1 MLKVATLFSGVGTPE
16 QSLKHLQVE
25 HETIFACE
33 IDKYA
38 RTTYLANNKAPNTF
52 YDDVYNIDGNKYKN
66 QIDILIGG
74 SPCQSFSIA
83 GKRMGTS
90 CPRGNLIYEYFRIVE
105 ESQPKVFIY
114 ENVKG
119 FLSIDKGETFKNF
132 VQSFKDLGYT
142 TYHQVLN
149 TKDYLVPQNRER
161 IYIVGFKDNVDFHF
175 QEKQELKLRL
185 KDMLEDFVDEKY
197 LLNQELVSKYLETGT
212 ASNHKGSQAG
222 KVADE
227 TDETFWTVNAGTH
240 GYSMGYV
247 KLKQTHT
254 LNIKGNDSIKRIYSS
269 DGHNPSLTTMQGG
282 HREPKIAHPVREV
295 GRRLD
300 ENGKRCDDNKDI
312 PITRRYEI
320 GDKEISNCLSGVQK
334 DSYVAITNGVIEIE
348 NDEVRVREAVA
359 KGFTL
364 ATEGDSINISV
375 PSSKT
380 RRGRVGK
387 QVAQTLDT
395 ACNQVVFNNQYIF
408 RKLTERECFR
418 LQGFN
423 DNFIFPKET
432 KSLYFQFVYDKINE
446 KEIKW
451 NVQSKV
457 VKEKQKQLNTETYVF
472 YTTKE
477 WQDMEQLVKT
487 KIETMQDLKE
497 KMQDV
502 NIVMKK
508 SEEVVQKECAT
519 NTIKWT
525 DCIKTLF
532 LEITE
537 KGYQEV
543 EVILEEDTENQS
555 IGQSWRIQLEENL
568 TKEKLYIT
576 LILLKQIIISK
587 TYMYVKVHQN
597 TQKFMF
603 SLKSL
608 SRECLKMELSY
619 LKMEYTKELI
629 SSSQLYKQAG
639 NGMSR
644 NILDMIFTQIF
655 TCYSKHIEN
664 KEN

>member
-1 MLKVATLFSGVGTPE
+1 MGIDEVWRCDLKFPCVKLCESENNKHQCGINRRDKRNKMLKVATLFSGIGTPE

-25 HETIFACE
+25 HKTIFACE

-38 RTTYLANNKAPNTF
+38 RTTYLANNKAPDTF
-52 YDDVYNIDGNKYKN
+52 YDDVYNIDGNKYKD

-83 GKRMGTS
+83 GKRMGTE

-149 TKDYLVPQNRER
+149 TKDYGIPQNRER
-161 IYIVGFKDNVDFHF
+161 IYIVGFRDEVEFSFK
-175 QEKQELKLRL
+175 EKEELKLRL
-185 KDMLEDFVDEKY
+185 KDMLEDSVDEKY
-197 LLNQELVSKYLETGT
+197 HLSEKLVSYFDEHKKKHDEKGNGFGWKPTEGDSVASTITARVWKMGATDNYIKLE
-212 ASNHKGSQAG
+212 
-222 KVADE
+222 
-227 TDETFWTVNAGTH
+227 
-240 GYSMGYV
+240 
-247 KLKQTHT
+247 QTHT

-269 DGHNPSLTTMQGG
+269 DGLCPSLTTMQGG
-282 HREPKIAHPVREV
+282 HREPKVAIENAEVKIIDDTQGFDGVREYEDYAPTLRA
-295 GRRLD
+295 GR
-300 ENGKRCDDNKDI
+300 
-312 PITRRYEI
+312 
-320 GDKEISNCLSGVQK
+320 SGLKWSQ
-334 DSYVAITNGVIEIE
+334 
-348 NDEVRVREAVA
+348 
-359 KGFTL
+359 
-364 ATEGDSINISV
+364 
-375 PSSKT
+375 
-380 RRGRVGK
+380 
-387 QVAQTLDT
+387 
-395 ACNQVVFNNQYIF
+395 NNYIF

-418 LQGFN
+418 LQGF
-423 DNFIFPKET
+423 DDSFIFPKET

-446 KEIKW
+446 KETKC

-472 YTTKE
+472 CTTKE

-502 NIVMKK
+502 SIVMKK
-508 SEEVVQKECAT
+508 SEEVEQKECAT

-537 KGYQEV
+537 KDCQEV
-543 EVILEEDTENQS
+543 EVILEEDTESQS
-555 IGQSWRIQLEENL
+555 IGQSWKIQLGENL

-587 TYMYVKVHQN
+587 TYMYAKAHQN

-608 SRECLKMELSY
+608 SKECLKMELSY

-655 TCYSKHIEN
+655 TCYAKHIEKN
-664 KEN
+664 

>member
-38 RTTYLANNKAPNTF
+38 RTTYLANNEAPNTF

-142 TYHQVLN
+142 VYHQVLN

-185 KDMLEDFVDEKY
+185 KDMLEDEVDKKY

-247 KLKQTHT
+247 KTINPVCVDANKRESTESTGTITATYGKGVESFGSRPFIRLDRSHT

-269 DGHNPSLTTMQGG
+269 DGLCPSLTTMQGG

-320 GDKEISNCLSGVQK
+320 GNKEISNCLSGVQK
-334 DSYVAITNGVIEIE
+334 DSYVAIANGVIEIE
-348 NDEVRVREAVA
+348 NDEVRVKEAVA

-375 PSSKT
+375 PGSKT

-395 ACNQVVFNNQYIF
+395 AYNQVVFNNQYIF
-408 RKLTERECFR
+408 RKLTPRECFR
-418 LQGFN
+418 LQGF
-423 DNFIFPKET
+423 DDSFIFP
-432 KSLYFQFVYDKINE
+432 
-446 KEIKW
+446 
-451 NVQSKV
+451 SK
-457 VKEKQKQLNTETYVF
+457 
-472 YTTKE
+472 
-477 WQDMEQLVKT
+477 M
-487 KIETMQDLKE
+487 
-497 KMQDV
+497 
-502 NIVMKK
+502 
-508 SEEVVQKECAT
+508 S
-519 NTIKWT
+519 
-525 DCIKTLF
+525 
-532 LEITE
+532 
-537 KGYQEV
+537 
-543 EVILEEDTENQS
+543 DT
-555 IGQSWRIQLEENL
+555 
-568 TKEKLYIT
+568 
-576 LILLKQIIISK
+576 
-587 TYMYVKVHQN
+587 
-597 TQKFMF
+597 
-603 SLKSL
+603 
-608 SRECLKMELSY
+608 
-619 LKMEYTKELI
+619 
-629 SSSQLYKQAG
+629 QLYKQAG

-655 TCYSKHIEN
+655 TCYAKHIEN
-664 KEN
+664 KQN

>member
-1 MLKVATLFSGVGTPE
+1 MLKVATLFSGIGTPE

-25 HETIFACE
+25 HETVFACE

-38 RTTYLANNKAPNTF
+38 RTTYLANNETPNTF

-83 GKRMGTS
+83 GKRQGTS

-149 TKDYLVPQNRER
+149 TKDHLIPQNRER

-185 KDMLEDFVDEKY
+185 NDMLEDEVDEKY
-197 LLNQELVSKYLETGT
+197 LLSEKLVSYFEKHKKEQEEKGNGFGWQPLDKNSEISFTITNPGKNRPNETYIKLE
-212 ASNHKGSQAG
+212 
-222 KVADE
+222 
-227 TDETFWTVNAGTH
+227 
-240 GYSMGYV
+240 
-247 KLKQTHT
+247 QTHT

-282 HREPKIAHPVREV
+282 HREPKVAI
-295 GRRLD
+295 
-300 ENGKRCDDNKDI
+300 
-312 PITRRYEI
+312 EI
-320 GDKEISNCLSGVQK
+320 DAAEIKK
-334 DSYVAITNGVIEIE
+334 DSYVTIANGVIEIE

-408 RKLTERECFR
+408 RKLTPRECFR
-418 LQGFN
+418 IQGF
-423 DNFIFPKET
+423 DDSFIFPP
-432 KSLYFQFVYDKINE
+432 
-446 KEIKW
+446 
-451 NVQSKV
+451 
-457 VKEKQKQLNTETYVF
+457 
-472 YTTKE
+472 
-477 WQDMEQLVKT
+477 
-487 KIETMQDLKE
+487 
-497 KMQDV
+497 KM
-502 NIVMKK
+502 
-508 SEEVVQKECAT
+508 S
-519 NTIKWT
+519 
-525 DCIKTLF
+525 
-532 LEITE
+532 
-537 KGYQEV
+537 
-543 EVILEEDTENQS
+543 DT
-555 IGQSWRIQLEENL
+555 
-568 TKEKLYIT
+568 
-576 LILLKQIIISK
+576 
-587 TYMYVKVHQN
+587 
-597 TQKFMF
+597 
-603 SLKSL
+603 
-608 SRECLKMELSY
+608 
-619 LKMEYTKELI
+619 
-629 SSSQLYKQAG
+629 QLYKQAG

-655 TCYSKHIEN
+655 TCNVKHIEN
-664 KEN
+664 TKE

>member
-1 MLKVATLFSGVGTPE
+1 MLKVATLFSGIGTPE

-25 HETIFACE
+25 HETVFACE

-38 RTTYLANNKAPNTF
+38 RTTYLANNEAPKTF
-52 YDDVYNIDGNKYKN
+52 YEDVYNIDGNKYKN

-197 LLNQELVSKYLETGT
+197 HLSQEAISYMGRERQGKPRWEFHKNEVEGIAACLT
-212 ASNHKGSQAG
+212 ANMHKGVPYG
-222 KVADE
+222 VITPYLPIRLE
-227 TDETFWTVNAGTH
+227 
-240 GYSMGYV
+240 
-247 KLKQTHT
+247 QTHT

-269 DGHNPSLTTMQGG
+269 DGLCPSLTTMQGG
-282 HREPKIAHPVREV
+282 NREPKIAHPVREV

-320 GDKEISNCLSGVQK
+320 GEKEISNCLSGVQK
-334 DSYVAITNGVIEIE
+334 DSYVAIANGVIEIE

-395 ACNQVVFNNQYIF
+395 SCNQVVFFELENKDKKLIHNPLKGISGKGWHFEQNVYSENSFCTRALKASQGSGNIQKVITDKYIF
-408 RKLTERECFR
+408 RKLTPRECFR
-418 LQGFN
+418 LQGFD
-423 DNFIFPKET
+423 DNFIFAPKM
-432 KSLYFQFVYDKINE
+432 S
-446 KEIKW
+446 
-451 NVQSKV
+451 
-457 VKEKQKQLNTETYVF
+457 
-472 YTTKE
+472 
-477 WQDMEQLVKT
+477 
-487 KIETMQDLKE
+487 
-497 KMQDV
+497 
-502 NIVMKK
+502 
-508 SEEVVQKECAT
+508 
-519 NTIKWT
+519 
-525 DCIKTLF
+525 
-532 LEITE
+532 
-537 KGYQEV
+537 
-543 EVILEEDTENQS
+543 DT
-555 IGQSWRIQLEENL
+555 
-568 TKEKLYIT
+568 
-576 LILLKQIIISK
+576 
-587 TYMYVKVHQN
+587 
-597 TQKFMF
+597 
-603 SLKSL
+603 
-608 SRECLKMELSY
+608 
-619 LKMEYTKELI
+619 
-629 SSSQLYKQAG
+629 QLYKQAG

-655 TCYSKHIEN
+655 TCYVKHMQN
-664 KEN
+664 KQNIV

>member
-1 MLKVATLFSGVGTPE
+1 MIRVATLFSGVGTPE
-16 QSLKHLQVE
+16 QSLKHLKVE
-25 HETIFACE
+25 HETVFACE
-33 IDKYA
+33 IDRFA
-38 RTTYLANNKAPNTF
+38 RTTYLANNQEPKTF
-52 YDDVYNIDGNKYKN
+52 YDDVYNIDGNKYKD

-105 ESQPKVFIY
+105 KAKPKVFIY

-119 FLSIDKGETFKNF
+119 FLSIDKIDKKEKYGETFKNF
-132 VQSFKDLGYT
+132 VQSFKELGYT
-142 TYHQVLN
+142 IYYEILN
-149 TKDYLVPQNRER
+149 TKDYGVPQNRER

-175 QEKQELKLRL
+175 QEKQELNLRL
-185 KDMLEDFVDEKY
+185 KDMLEDEVDEKY
-197 LLNQELVSKYLETGT
+197 LLSEKLVSYFEKHKEEQKEKGNGFGWQPLDENSKISFTITNPGKTRPNETYIRLE
-212 ASNHKGSQAG
+212 
-222 KVADE
+222 
-227 TDETFWTVNAGTH
+227 
-240 GYSMGYV
+240 
-247 KLKQTHT
+247 QTHT

-300 ENGKRCDDNKDI
+300 KNGKRCDDNKDI

-320 GDKEISNCLSGVQK
+320 GEKEISNCLSGVQK
-334 DSYVAITNGVIEIE
+334 DSYVAIANGLIEVS
-348 NDEVRVREAVA
+348 DEVRVKEATKLGYKVA
-359 KGFTL
+359 E
-364 ATEGDSINISV
+364 EGDSINI
-375 PSSKT
+375 
-380 RRGRVGK
+380 

-408 RKLTERECFR
+408 RKLTPRECFR
-418 LQGFN
+418 LQGF
-423 DNFIFPKET
+423 DDSFIFPKQT
-432 KSLYFQFVYDKINE
+432 KSLYFQFVYDKINK

-451 NVQSKV
+451 SVQSKV
-457 VKEKQKQLNTETYVF
+457 VKEKQKQSNTETYAF
-472 YTTKE
+472 CTTKE
-477 WQDMEQLVKT
+477 WQDMEQLLKT

-502 NIVMKK
+502 SIVMKK
-508 SEEVVQKECAT
+508 SEEVGQKECAI
-519 NTIKWT
+519 NTIRWT
-525 DCIKTLF
+525 DCTKTLF

-537 KGYQEV
+537 KVCQEV
-543 EVILEEDTENQS
+543 EVIFEEDTESQS
-555 IGQSWRIQLEENL
+555 IGQSWKIQLEENL
-568 TKEKLYIT
+568 AKEKLYIT

-587 TYMYVKVHQN
+587 TYIYAKTHQN
-597 TQKFMF
+597 TQKFIF

-608 SRECLKMELSY
+608 SKECLKMELSY

-655 TCYSKHIEN
+655 KSKN
-664 KEN
+664 FDLSSNS